1 MLAREM
7 EVKEV
12 NRKVERGRQLGRSS
26 RVDESTQQEMYR
38 ASHLSQQSAHDR
50 SHQRSHSA
58 QQHTRDNA
66 GVKDG
71 VARHLK
77 TQFEAFSK
85 LGDRRSDGSHVTC
98 SQSDKW
104 LKQVGAEWLAVSPCM
119 VFRQGLLMGGY

>member
-7 EVKEV
+7 AVKDV
-12 NRKVERGRQLGRSS
+12 DRKVDRGRQLGRSS

-38 ASHLSQQSAHDR
+38 ASQSAHYS
-50 SHQRSHSA
+50 SHQRSHSP
-58 QQHTRDNA
+58 QQHMRESA

-71 VARHLK
+71 IARHLK

-104 LKQVGAEWLAVSPCM
+104 LKQVGAEW
-119 VFRQGLLMGGY
+119 

>member
-1 MLAREM
+1 M
-7 EVKEV
+7 
-12 NRKVERGRQLGRSS
+12 
-26 RVDESTQQEMYR
+26 
-38 ASHLSQQSAHDR
+38 
-50 SHQRSHSA
+50 
-58 QQHTRDNA
+58 RDNA

-104 LKQVGAEWLAVSPCM
+104 LKQVGAEWLAMCHLVRC
-119 VFRQGLLMGGY
+119 VGKGY

>member
-26 RVDESTQQEMYR
+26 RVDESTQQEMYQP
-38 ASHLSQQSAHDR
+38 SHLTQQSAHDR

-58 QQHTRDNA
+58 QQHMRDNA

-104 LKQVGAEWLAVSPCM
+104 LKQVGAEWLAVSPGM